1 MKKVAREDVPELIG
15 QFIDVFEDF
24 LDEKE
29 VRIPNDEKIEDATE
43 DEEDSIAN
51 IYGTDYGNLS
61 DDIESILIRW
71 ELIEKE

>member
-29 VRIPNDEKIEDATE
+29 VVIPNDEKTE
-43 DEEDSIAN
+43 DDEDCAAN

-61 DDIESILIRW
+61 EDIEAILTRW

>member
-29 VRIPNDEKIEDATE
+29 VRIPNDEKTE
-43 DEEDSIAN
+43 DDEEFAAN
-51 IYGTDYGNLS
+51 IYGTDYDNLS
-61 DDIESILIRW
+61 DNIEAILMRW
-71 ELIEKE
+71 KLIKKT